1 MRLAENERFMSV
13 PVVEDVLGNQPSRVW
28 RQRLQWLLLGFT
40 LVALVMLV
48 GRFVNGGAP
57 TRYATAAVGHDDLK
71 ATLEGSGV
79 LQAAGSEA
87 IGSDVAGQIGTV
99 LVRQG
104 EQVRKGQILAQLD
117 PTPFQAEID
126 QASTLLITR
135 QAALSAAQTK
145 AAAART
151 KLEGYEKVRTE
162 SGGLAPSDREMA
174 LARDDL
180 RETMKALHGALVE
193 TDAARASIEQ
203 NRAQLALA
211 EIRAPV
217 DGVVVTRPQPGQIV
231 APGRNQGVFQIAAP
245 YSRLRL
251 EIMMPR
257 ADANSLRV
265 GAPAQ
270 IIPAGQPSQTV
281 PATVAAMRAAR
292 SADASRFIMAL
303 DVANP
308 DAALRPGMAATA
320 RINLGLRRNVLIV
333 PEAALRF
340 ARASDAA
347 RGLDGVKGDGVYV
360 LGEGNT
366 PRRMAVKLQ
375 GGNGAR
381 RAVTSDELEP
391 NMPVIT
397 GLR

>member
-13 PVVEDVLGNQPSRVW
+13 SVVEDVLGNRPSRIW
-28 RQRLQWLLLGFT
+28 RQRLQWLLLGLT
-40 LVALVMLV
+40 LVALVVLV

-57 TRYATAAVGHDDLK
+57 TRYATVAVGRDDLK

-79 LQAAGSEA
+79 LQAAGSET
-87 IGSDVAGQIGTV
+87 IGADVAGRIGTV

-104 EQVRKGQILAQLD
+104 EQVRKGQALARLD
-117 PTPFQAEID
+117 PSPFQAEID

-135 QAALSAAQTK
+135 QAALSAAQMK
-145 AAAART
+145 ATEAHT

-162 SGGLAPSDREMA
+162 SRGLAPSDREMA

-180 RETMKALHGALVE
+180 REALKALHVALVE
-193 TDAARASIEQ
+193 TDAARSSIEQ
-203 NRAQLALA
+203 HRAQLILA
-211 EIRAPV
+211 EIRAPL
-217 DGVVVTRPQPGQIV
+217 DGVVVTLPQPGQV
-231 APGRNQGVFQIAAP
+231 VGPRREQAVFQIAAP

-257 ADANSLRV
+257 ADASSLRV

-270 IIPAGQPSQTV
+270 IIPAALPSRTF

-303 DVANP
+303 DVQNP

-320 RINLGLRRNVLIV
+320 RVDLGLRRNVLIV

-347 RGLDGVKGDGVYV
+347 RGLNGAKGDGVYV

-366 PRRMAVKLQ
+366 PRRMTVKLQ
-375 GGNGAR
+375 GGNGAQ